1 MYSIILFSLFQ
12 ILLRQVSSQEDYHGP
27 IFGIISIPSDF
38 AQYPADQW
46 SYFPTSYA
54 KFIESGG
61 AQVVPIQY
69 DLPRDNLTALLN
81 SVNGVLFPGGGSNFT
96 DEEGNLTP
104 IAETLKYVVE
114 FVIDQNIV
122 QGKYYPLWGTC
133 LGFEAIAMIIAGNFS
148 LLSKCELCIDV
159 SKNNF
164 LNPNYSSRLFAN
176 LPQDLN
182 EKLSYANL
190 SHFSEE
196 YKLDIAAF
204 ENSPSLKSLFT
215 PISYTYDA
223 AGVKYISAYESHSMP
238 IYATQFHQEGSTY
251 GWGGKTTNHGIDAV
265 RLQQYLSNFLVSEAL
280 KNSNVFEDFQEHL
293 IDNYNVT
300 MVLNSSI
307 SPAHLFPAI
316 RSLSPQIVTS

>member
-1 MYSIILFSLFQ
+1 MHFILFLFLQ
-12 ILLRQVSSQEDYHGP
+12 TLLFITNSQENYHGP
-27 IFGIISIPSDF
+27 IFGIISIPSDL

-61 AQVVPIQY
+61 AQVIPIQY
-69 DLPRDNLTALLN
+69 DLPRENLTALLN

-96 DEEGNLTP
+96 DAEGNLTP

-114 FVIDQNIV
+114 YVIQQNTEFDN
-122 QGKYYPLWGTC
+122 YYPLWGTC
-133 LGFEAIAMIIAGNFS
+133 LGFEVIAMIIAENFS
-148 LLSKCELCIDV
+148 ILSKCEKCIDV

-164 LNPNYSSRLFAN
+164 LNTNYTSKLFAG
-176 LPQDLN
+176 LPEDLQ

-196 YKLDIAAF
+196 YKLDVTAF
-204 ENSPSLKSLFT
+204 ENSPPLMELLT
-215 PISYTYDA
+215 PIAYTYDA
-223 AGVKYISAYESHSMP
+223 AGVKYISAYESPKIP

-251 GWGGKTTNHGIDAV
+251 GWGGKTTNHGMDAV

-280 KNSNVFEDFQEHL
+280 KNKNIFADFQSHL
-293 IDNYNVT
+293 VENCNVT
-300 MVLNSSI
+300 MVANSSI
-307 SPAHLFPAI
+307 SPAYLFPA
-316 RSLSPQIVTS
+316 LSQKTIINLNDQ